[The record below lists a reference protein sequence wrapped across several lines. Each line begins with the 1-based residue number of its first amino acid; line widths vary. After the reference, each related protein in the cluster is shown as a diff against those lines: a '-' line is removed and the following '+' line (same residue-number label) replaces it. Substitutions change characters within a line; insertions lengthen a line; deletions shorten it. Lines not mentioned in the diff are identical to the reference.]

1 MNNFFIE
8 QLKDW
13 FGFTRRERRA
23 TFIILIL
30 IICLLIMR
38 YAIPAKHI
46 SYDLSYISQDTSGS
60 LTRQEP
66 VSKMSGNI
74 SGNQVRKNQ
83 YPARKERL
91 IEINTCDSAD
101 LERLPGI
108 GPVLSARIIKYR
120 NLLGGY
126 VSSGQLKEVYGLT
139 PETFEL
145 ISGRVFADSSY
156 VKKININM
164 ADYKQLIRI
173 PYLERYDVTAILK
186 YRELTGEIGGIADLV
201 KNKLITVEQA
211 EKIKGYLVF
220 GE

>member
-1 MNNFFIE
+1 
-8 QLKDW
+8 
-13 FGFTRRERRA
+13 
-23 TFIILIL
+23 
-30 IICLLIMR
+30 MR
-38 YAIPAKHI
+38 YAIPEKHF
-46 SYDLSYISQDTSGS
+46 SYSLSYINQDTSGS
-60 LTRQEP
+60 VNQQES
-66 VSKMSGNI
+66 VSSMSGNI
-74 SGNQVRKNQ
+74 SGNQVYKDQ
-83 YPARKERL
+83 YPARQERL

-126 VSSGQLKEVYGLT
+126 VRTGQLKEVYGLT

-145 ISGRVFADSSY
+145 ISGKVFADSSY
-156 VKKININM
+156 VKKININV

-173 PYLERYDVTAILK
+173 PYLERYDVAAILK
-186 YRELTGEIGGIADLV
+186 YRELKGRIAGIGDLV
-201 KNKLITVEQA
+201 ENKLITVEQG